1 MENPILAKL
10 SLEEIE
16 KIAGGE
22 INPTDERFFDLMIKL
37 FKLQGKKMEEVYQ
50 IPGLPDDQREYIR
63 QRWYQI

>member
-1 MENPILAKL
+1 MESPILSKL

-16 KIAGGE
+16 RVTGGE

>member
-50 IPGLPDDQREYIR
+50 IPSLPDDQREYIR

>member
-16 KIAGGE
+16 KVAGGE

>member
-1 MENPILAKL
+1 MKNPILAKL

-16 KIAGGE
+16 KVAGGE

>member
-63 QRWYQI
+63 HRWYQL

>member
-1 MENPILAKL
+1 MESPILSKL

-16 KIAGGE
+16 KVAGGE

>member
-16 KIAGGE
+16 RIAGGE

-63 QRWYQI
+63 HRWYQL